1 MMYKQSFLIAFLG
14 LLFITTTLSFP
25 LSPLSEQED
34 LVMELRPG
42 SKPAPIPPNSPAG
55 KGLSFNP
62 NQVKRFINEDLDE
75 TDDLVMELRPGSKPA
90 PIPPNSPAGKGLSFK
105 PNQVKRL
112 VNDEEDID
120 NLEDFDNDENEE
132 DLVMELRPGSKPAPI
147 PPNSP
152 AGKAMNKVKRLVE
165 DGEK

>member
-25 LSPLSEQED
+25 LSPLSEKE
-34 LVMELRPG
+34 
-42 SKPAPIPPNSPAG
+42 
-55 KGLSFNP
+55 
-62 NQVKRFINEDLDE
+62 
-75 TDDLVMELRPGSKPA
+75 DLVMELRPGSKPA